1 MNGKNNEQNI
11 VIRRAKDK
19 DINCLVELLTV
30 LLTIETDFIIDTK
43 QQKKGLPIML
53 EQSNQCCIIVAEH
66 EGQVVGMCTG
76 QLLTSTSEGGLKVIL
91 EDLVVA
97 AEHRGRGIASLL
109 VNAVEEWVVKNG
121 ALRIDLLADRRNI
134 PALNFYKKHN
144 WNSTEL
150 IALQKYLP

>member
-1 MNGKNNEQNI
+1 
-11 VIRRAKDK
+11 
-19 DINCLVELLTV
+19 
-30 LLTIETDFIIDTK
+30 
-43 QQKKGLPIML
+43 ML